1 MHNLIL
7 IVSLALGIVGVAAC
21 AKSRVFGMIAV
32 LAMCVF
38 ALALSHVI

>member
-1 MHNLIL
+1 MHNTIL
-7 IVSLALGIVGVAAC
+7 VVSLVFGIVGVAGC
-21 AKSRVFGMIAV
+21 AKSRVFGVIAV